1 MSEIISTTS
10 MFDFVAHLTSSSANN
25 IHNVWRKV
33 VSSIRTSKD
42 DENNEKHIPIGERLA
57 SNTRVVDLKNGI
69 LLVETDHSGWI
80 QYLKIYQKYILNGLK
95 MNLPDLEIKGL
106 AFRLKGSGVG
116 LSDNYQSSLEKAQE
130 KMKSDWNKEEEIIN
144 QKVKSEK
151 NTNVSKLPPELLE
164 KFESIK
170 QSIKDSNK
178 EG

>member
-10 MFDFVAHLTSSSANN
+10 MFDFVAHLSSSSASN

-57 SNTRVVDLKNGI
+57 SNTRVIDLKNGV
-69 LLVETDHSGWI
+69 LLIETDHSGWI

-106 AFRLKGSGVG
+106 AFRLKGTSFG
-116 LSDNYQSSLEKAQE
+116 LSDNYDASLEKAQE
-130 KMKSDWNKEEEIIN
+130 KMKNDWSKQEEVINKTMG
-144 QKVKSEK
+144 SEK
-151 NTNVSKLPPELLE
+151 DKKTSELPPELLE

-170 QSIKDSNK
+170 QSIKDSSQ